1 MKSHPKLLFVLSFVQ
16 TIIGCFLAGFGA
28 IVLDMFYFV
37 IGICNMFIGAIVYT
51 KSLQEATN
59 E

>member
-1 MKSHPKLLFVLSFVQ
+1 MKPRPRLLFILSFVQ

-51 KSLQEATN
+51 KSIQEAID